1 MERIPLTY
9 PIEHEGLRIAEVGL
23 RRPTVG
29 DHLLVAKL
37 NLSDAEREVRLI
49 ANLAELPPEAIL
61 KLDLKDYA
69 AIQKALAGFLS

>member
-1 MERIPLTY
+1 LT
-9 PIEHEGLRIAEVGL
+9 IREVGL

-49 ANLAELPPEAIL
+49 ANLAELPPEAIM

-69 AIQKALAGFLS
+69 AIQRALAGFLG

>member
-1 MERIPLTY
+1 MERIPLTF
-9 PIEHEGLRIAEVGL
+9 PIEHDGVRITEVGL

-29 DHLLVAKL
+29 DHLVVAKL

-49 ANLAELPPEAIL
+49 ANLSELPPEAVL

-69 AIQKALAGFLS
+69 AIQRALSGFLS

>member
-1 MERIPLTY
+1 MSMQRIPLAF
-9 PIEHEGLRIAEVGL
+9 PIKHDGLTIREVGL

-49 ANLAELPPEAIL
+49 ANLAELPPR
-61 KLDLKDYA
+61 
-69 AIQKALAGFLS
+69 